1 MAQQSPLFSTDS
13 EFEDEVRRIARQ
25 LWPSAQFD
33 GAALREGRE
42 RDGVFVTEEMVH
54 VLECTTSRKKEKA
67 ELDVKKIA
75 KLVSQLQSSHRTRG
89 VKGWF
94 VTLEEPTADQRAV
107 VEKHKGTIVAC
118 SYDQFR
124 ARLIDARTYIDLRR
138 RHAFGS
144 LRDPETGSRV
154 DVKYVP
160 LDMMEATA
168 AERWSAARA
177 AEALLAH
184 ERILILGD
192 YGAGKS
198 TTMRELFMLLSG
210 RFASNQA
217 RSFPILLNLREHQN
231 QKDPVEALERHA
243 RNLGYPN
250 ASHLVRAWRSGY
262 ATLLL
267 DGFDELTTV
276 GWVSQ
281 NKKLRD
287 LRYGAMELI
296 RAFARDTPPQA
307 GIAVSGRPFFFDNN
321 KELRTALSLGG
332 DVTQLE
338 MGAFGEEQAE
348 AFLRAC
354 SWTGPVPTWLPA
366 RPLLLAYLASK
377 RFLKD
382 MAALDADAPAPI
394 AWDALIN
401 VICAREAEIEAGI
414 DAGTVR
420 AILERLATGS
430 RVQLDGLAPITPEA
444 IVEVFRHV
452 CGYSPD
458 EKAMVLLQRL
468 PGLGPCQNDEAAR
481 RFVDVDLVDAARAG
495 DVARFVGDP
504 FGQRPSDPA
513 AWQCSLGALGVQVAA
528 LQLTRLSLANGKY
541 HVALQEAVS
550 GDHGLLASEVVRV
563 MIESGK
569 DHTGAEKAI
578 INAFVPSLELSEDG
592 PNLAGIEF
600 RECMFNSLELEG
612 QVLAERAPRF
622 TGCYFGQIDGRIGE
636 RDLPPIFDNRCMF
649 DGFSES
655 AATNAAILSS
665 SLATGAKVLLTI
677 LRKLYLQRGAGRKES
692 ALYRGLDHRDRR
704 LVPEVLGLVASA
716 GLAIKSRAGDAAVWL
731 PVRAETA
738 RVRKILAAPTTCGD
752 ALVAECSAVD

>member
-1 MAQQSPLFSTDS
+1 MAEQSPLFSSDS

-25 LWPSAQFD
+25 LWPSAEFD
-33 GAALREGRE
+33 GAALRDGRE

-67 ELDVKKIA
+67 ETDVKKIA
-75 KLVSQLQSSHRTRG
+75 KLVGQLQSGHRTRG
-89 VKGWF
+89 AKGWF
-94 VTLEEPTADQRAV
+94 VTLGEPTADQRAV
-107 VEKHKGTIVAC
+107 VEKHKGAIVAC

-160 LDMMEATA
+160 LDMMEVAT
-168 AERWSAARA
+168 AERWSAERA
-177 AEALLAH
+177 AEALLANGKL
-184 ERILILGD
+184 LIRGD

-198 TTMRELFMLLSG
+198 TTMRELFMVLSAC
-210 RFASNQA
+210 FASNQA

-250 ASHLVRAWRSGY
+250 AGHLVRAWRSGY

-287 LRYGAMELI
+287 LRYAAMELV
-296 RAFARDTPPQA
+296 RAFARDTPPQS
-307 GIAVSGRPFFFDNN
+307 GMAVSGRPFFFDNT
-321 KELRTALSLGG
+321 KELLTALSLGG
-332 DVTQLE
+332 EVTQLE

-354 SWTGPVPTWLPA
+354 SWTGPVPAWLPA

-382 MAALDADAPAPI
+382 IAALDAGAPAPV
-394 AWDALIN
+394 AWDALLN

-414 DAGTVR
+414 DAGAVR
-420 AILERLATGS
+420 GILERLATRS
-430 RVQLDGLAPITPEA
+430 RAQMDGLAPITPET
-444 IVEVFRHV
+444 IVEVFRNV
-452 CGYSPD
+452 CGYAPD

-468 PGLGPCQNDEAAR
+468 PGLVPCPNDEAAR
-481 RFVDVDLVDAARAG
+481 RFIDVDLVDAARAG
-495 DVARFVGDP
+495 DVTRFVGDP
-504 FGQRPSDPA
+504 FAQRPSDPA
-513 AWQCSLGALGVQVAA
+513 AWQCSLGTLGVGVVA
-528 LQLTRLSLANGKY
+528 LQLSGLGMAPGKY
-541 HVALQEAVS
+541 HVALQQAVAS
-550 GDHGLLASEVVRV
+550 DYGLLASEVVRV
-563 MIESGK
+563 MSDSGK
-569 DHTGAEKAI
+569 DHSGATKAI
-578 INAFVPSLELSEDG
+578 TNAFVPSLELSEDG

-600 RECMFNSLELEG
+600 RECMFTCLELEG
-612 QVLAERAPRF
+612 QVSAERAPRF

-636 RDLPPIFDNRCMF
+636 RDLPPIFDGCMF

-655 AATNAAILSS
+655 AATNAAIMSS

-677 LRKLYLQRGAGRKES
+677 LRKLYLQRGGGRKES

-716 GLAIKSRAGDAAVWL
+716 GLAAKGRAGDATIWM
-731 PVRAETA
+731 PIRAETA
-738 RVRKILAAPTTCGD
+738 RVRKILVAPTTCGD
-752 ALVAECSAVD
+752 VLVADCSAVD